1 MTTTQ
6 TRPAARRAMTAN
18 DGFGAQLR
26 AEWTKWRSVRTTK
39 WCAFLAVALM
49 VLFSMLWALG
59 SSTNANE
66 AGSQRVD
73 LFRFTHQP
81 LAGDGEIVA
90 HLLSQE
96 NTGPLAKAG
105 VLIKASTEPGSP
117 YAAMLVTPG
126 HGARFQA
133 NWSTDIAGTPGP
145 APRWLKLTR
154 TGGSVVGAESADGVT
169 WREVGRADLDGL
181 PPTVEA
187 GLFSTSPSTGMRTI
201 RHGGNTSTAPEYRLS
216 VATFDS
222 VALTPAT
229 PAPAGAWTS
238 EDIGQ
243 TITQVDDT
251 EVHGSGTQSGGT
263 FTLAGVGDIA
273 NLGFSGDND
282 IVRDSLGGILIG
294 LIPIVCLGVLFMT
307 SEYAKGTI
315 RTTFT
320 ASPRRVRVLAAK
332 AVVLAGTTF
341 VIGLVA
347 ALICLFGSRPLQRE
361 RGFRAPAY
369 PDPSLADGPVLRAV
383 IGAGLFLAAL
393 ALLSLGVGAI
403 LRRAAGALTL
413 VMAMV
418 VLPGV
423 LGGLMPLSLEA
434 WLGRLTPLA
443 GMAIMQTRDR
453 FDYVVAP
460 WTGLAIIGGYALVA
474 LTIAAWRIRRRD
486 V

>member
-6 TRPAARRAMTAN
+6 TRPTARPAMTAN
-18 DGFGAQLR
+18 DGFAALLR

-39 WCAFLAVALM
+39 WCAFLAVALT
-49 VLFSMLWALG
+49 VLFSMLWAL
-59 SSTNANE
+59 SSDTDANE
-66 AGSQRVD
+66 SGQRRAD
-73 LFRFTHQP
+73 AFRFTHQP

-154 TGGSVVGAESADGVT
+154 TGGTVVGAESAEGVT
-169 WREVGRADLDGL
+169 WREVGRVDLGGL
-181 PPTVEA
+181 PETVEV
-187 GLFSTSPSTGMRTI
+187 GLFSTSPSTGFRTI
-201 RHGGNTSTAPEYRLS
+201 RGGGNTSMGPDWRLS

-238 EDIGQ
+238 EDIGEP
-243 TITQVDDT
+243 ITQVDGS
-251 EVHGSGTQSGGT
+251 EVRGSGTQSGGT

-273 NLGFSGDND
+273 DLGYGGDND

-294 LIPIVCLGVLFMT
+294 LIPIVCLGALFMT

-320 ASPRRVRVLAAK
+320 ASPRRVRVLVAK
-332 AVVLAGTTF
+332 AVVLAVTTIG
-341 VIGLVA
+341 IGLAA
-347 ALICLFGSRPLQRE
+347 ALISLYASRPIQRS
-361 RGFRAPAY
+361 RGFAPPAY

-383 IGAGLFLAAL
+383 VGAGLFLAAL

-403 LRRAAGALTL
+403 LRRAAAALTL
-413 VMAMV
+413 VTALV

-423 LGGLMPLSLEA
+423 LGPLLPLTLED

-453 FDYVVAP
+453 PDYVVAP
-460 WTGLAIIGGYALVA
+460 WTGLAIIGGYAVVA